1 MKIRCILG
9 ICLVLTAAGRA
20 QTASDQTQYFALFME
35 GKKVGYA
42 IQNRVVAEGKV
53 TTTEQVSLTISRLNM
68 PVTMNTTETSIET
81 IDGKPLAF
89 ESLQD
94 FSMMMI
100 KITGKVN
107 KNGKADITVTS
118 MGAEEKSTIEWP
130 KGAVMAE
137 GLRLLQIK
145 RGLKQGQTYT
155 CLLYT
160 SPSPRDRTRS
170 RMPSS
175 A

>member
-89 ESLQD
+89 EALQD

-100 KITGKVN
+100 KINGKVN
-107 KNGKADITVTS
+107 KNGKVITVDIEPRIEKAS
-118 MGAEEKSTIEWP
+118 KFDIFKERVEVIVGAH
-130 KGAVMAE
+130 G
-137 GLRLLQIK
+137 
-145 RGLKQGQTYT
+145 
-155 CLLYT
+155 
-160 SPSPRDRTRS
+160 RS
-170 RMPSS
+170 KLG
-175 A
+175 